1 MRPVLHPFAAAVT
14 LFLAAG
20 SVEGAEYLTTNPTQ
34 ALPSP
39 VYLTQPVEGAVEV
52 RNLPPVQDVRIVGG
66 RPEEPMEVR
75 GEVGLRVGA
84 PIPVEV
90 TNPSQGSGRVTLSG
104 PVKVD
109 DSQPVRVWIDN
120 SWSESAPTQEFA
132 AFAFQGKFTG
142 SAERQRRLFSTAPG
156 RIFHLTELVLDGRP
170 EASLRARLVVRAGA
184 LVGQITGADTGEAPV
199 VVADLRQGGSGRL
212 ATAIPIA
219 GDFAVD
225 VEGIGQSP
233 GSQFSAIAIGYL
245 TRR

>member
-1 MRPVLHPFAAAVT
+1 MNDPTRPL
-14 LFLAAG
+14 
-20 SVEGAEYLTTNPTQ
+20 S
-34 ALPSP
+34 SP

-90 TNPSQGSGRVTLSG
+90 TNPAQAASQVTLTG
-104 PVKVD
+104 PVKLD
-109 DSQPVRVWIDN
+109 DSQPLRVWIDN

-132 AFAFQGKFTG
+132 AFAFQGRFAG
-142 SAERQRRLFSTAPG
+142 AAERQRRLFATPPG

-170 EASLRARLVVRAGA
+170 EASLRARLVVRAAA
-184 LVGQITGADTGEAPV
+184 LVGQVVGVETGEAPV
-199 VVADLRQGGSGRL
+199 VVADFRQGGSGRL
-212 ATAIPIA
+212 TTAIPIA
-219 GDFAVD
+219 GEFAVD
-225 VEGIGQSP
+225 VEGIGQP
-233 GSQFSAIAIGYL
+233 AGAPFSAIAIGYT